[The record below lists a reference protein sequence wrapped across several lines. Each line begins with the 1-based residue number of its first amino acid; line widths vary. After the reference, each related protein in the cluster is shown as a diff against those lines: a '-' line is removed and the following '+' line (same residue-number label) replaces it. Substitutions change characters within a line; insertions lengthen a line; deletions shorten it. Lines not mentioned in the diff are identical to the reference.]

1 MENDYNTFGKLWD
14 DFIAS
19 YKGKLIHDSNIQ
31 GLSFSLAKLLL
42 EESCLGWVSGH
53 EMNAHW
59 LDKLCKESPRKAE
72 LIKEIITKDIALTEI
87 PNNGDLNNT
96 YKYVVPAC
104 AGIAGY
110 ALAKFLAFGILGTAL
125 ATIIPACISHPIAK
139 GRIAAKRDRKQ
150 QTDIDEYVRQLDRY
164 KKAIE
169 AVLLA
174 E

>member
-42 EESCLGWVSGH
+42 EESCLGWVSGS
-53 EMNAHW
+53 EMNARW
-59 LDKLCKESPRKAE
+59 LDNLYKESPRKAE
-72 LIKEIITKDIALTEI
+72 LIKEIITKDIALIEL
-87 PNNGDLNNT
+87 PNNADSNNA

-110 ALAKFLAFGILGTAL
+110 ALAKLLAFGALGTAL
-125 ATIIPACISHPIAK
+125 TTIIPACIAHPIVK
-139 GRIAAKRDRKQ
+139 GRIAAKKDSKK
-150 QTDIDEYVRQLDRY
+150 QTDIDEYVRQLDKY